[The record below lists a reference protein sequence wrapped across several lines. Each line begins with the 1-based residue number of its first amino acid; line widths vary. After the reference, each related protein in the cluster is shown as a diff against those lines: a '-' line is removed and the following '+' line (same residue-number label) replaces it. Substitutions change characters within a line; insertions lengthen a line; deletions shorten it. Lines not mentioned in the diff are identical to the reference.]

1 MLLVSVHYRGGKHKS
16 PAQKSSASHGVEVS
30 LQETKQ
36 GHTGRSPT
44 CPTAAACR
52 RGGNAEQDAHRETF
66 KAQIDFFSSYRGL
79 HGWAPSAPSLCP
91 PRRGSTVR
99 SHGSQHHPCLHPAA
113 GEVTPPARQ
122 PFYLHHAACWQLP
135 PLALLKNPAGHAH
148 SHAHGG
154 PICRTSPCTAR
165 KTSGST
171 RCQVCCCP
179 AAAPVREG
187 NVPAGEGLSPV
198 PMHTPGDSPPAP
210 IPSRSP
216 TISPTGLPASSPLR
230 RSTPCSG
237 AAASRRT
244 PPFPGARAPTPRQTP
259 ARGQLLLGGC

>member
-1 MLLVSVHYRGGKHKS
+1 M
-16 PAQKSSASHGVEVS
+16 PHGCC
-30 LQETKQ
+30 LQEGRKRRAGCSQRNLQSPDRFLLRLQ
-36 GHTGRSPT
+36 GSPWLGT
-44 CPTAAACR
+44 ISPFPLS
-52 RGGNAEQDAHRETF
+52 AEAWKHSEEPR
-66 KAQIDFFSSYRGL
+66 
-79 HGWAPSAPSLCP
+79 APAPSLP
-91 PRRGSTVR
+91 APSSRRGD
-99 SHGSQHHPCLHPAA
+99 
-113 GEVTPPARQ
+113 PPARQ

-148 SHAHGG
+148 SRAHGG

-165 KTSGST
+165 KTSGSA

-179 AAAPVREG
+179 AAALVREG
-187 NVPAGEGLSPV
+187 DVPAGEGLSPV
-198 PMHTPGDSPPAP
+198 PMHTPGDSPPVP

-230 RSTPCSG
+230 RSTPCPG

-259 ARGQLLLGGC
+259 ARGQLLVGGC